1 MGRVPVSRC
10 GAATAAIGRA
20 SGGPFEA
27 KARAVSDGMIKSA
40 QLMLIEAA
48 GGNTEFPH
56 LEAVQGW
63 LLRRGVG

>member
-1 MGRVPVSRC
+1 
-10 GAATAAIGRA
+10 
-20 SGGPFEA
+20 
-27 KARAVSDGMIKSA
+27 
-40 QLMLIEAA
+40 LIEAA